1 LEECTE
7 NSSPLM
13 QNDESENEVEQ
24 KLKRNRPN
32 NLKYQKISN
41 ILRVNVIYS
50 RKVLNMGF
58 RNIAAEFNVNYNT
71 VRNILKVHEDG
82 ETKIHL
88 LNN

>member
-1 LEECTE
+1 
-7 NSSPLM
+7 M
-13 QNDESENEVEQ
+13 QNDESDNEVEQ

-58 RNIAAEFNVNYNT
+58 RNIAAELNVNYNT

-88 LNN
+88 LNK